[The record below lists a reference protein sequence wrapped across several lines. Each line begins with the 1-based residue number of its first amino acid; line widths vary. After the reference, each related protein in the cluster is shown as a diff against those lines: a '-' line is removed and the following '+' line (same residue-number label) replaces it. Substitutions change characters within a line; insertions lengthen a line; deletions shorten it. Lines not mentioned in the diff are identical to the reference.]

1 MLPALLFAAALSLL
15 ALPAAPVL
23 APSSPPSA
31 AAAGR
36 LVYLTCDYPA
46 CDAVVL
52 SSLDLA
58 SGATAPLWTLPADT
72 LDDAY
77 TGNLLLAD
85 ASTLLLGLQYD
96 AAPAQGAL
104 VTFDLAAR
112 APRATLNVSSCVVLL
127 LDPADAAGAR
137 LLCLAIVQGG
147 PAAEVTQLRHID
159 RVTGADE
166 LVATLFPEH
175 ATFGEAALSRG
186 ILYVP
191 MAPLDGG
198 AFFIAAVDPQS
209 GRVLATN
216 ATFPFTLTMVG
227 LVADAPAPGDGT
239 ALSVVRTEDENG
251 GDVRGFLARVDLA
264 TAAVTRIGA
273 GLNMTRWTQLN
284 PINAL
289 DAAAGILYL
298 TAFEGGAGNALH
310 LLGLDTGSGELVY
323 DRVVTNPFADIVFVG
338 A

>member
-1 MLPALLFAAALSLL
+1 MPALLPALFVLLLL
-15 ALPAAPVL
+15 APL
-23 APSSPPSA
+23 SSSSSS
-31 AAAGR
+31 GR
-36 LVYLTCDYPA
+36 LAYLSCDYPA
-46 CDAVVL
+46 CDSVVL

-58 SGATAPLWTLPADT
+58 SGASTPLWTLPSDS

-77 TGNLLLAD
+77 TGNLLLAN

-96 AAPAQGAL
+96 AAPSQGAL

-112 APRATLNVSSCVVLL
+112 APRGAPLNVSSCVVLL
-127 LDPADAAGAR
+127 LDPADAAGSR
-137 LLCLAIVQGG
+137 LLCLAVVQGG
-147 PAAEVTQLRHID
+147 AAAEATQLRHID
-159 RVTGADE
+159 RATGADA
-166 LVATLFPEH
+166 LVATLFPGH

-186 ILYVP
+186 VLYVP

-198 AFFIAAVDPQS
+198 AFFIAAIDPQS
-209 GRVLATN
+209 GRVLATD

-227 LVADAPAPGDGT
+227 LVTDAPAPGDGT

-251 GDVRGFLARVDLA
+251 GDVRGFLARIDLA
-264 TAAVTRIGA
+264 TAAATQIGA
-273 GLNMTRWTQLN
+273 GLNMSRWTQLN

-289 DAAAGILYL
+289 DAAAGVLFF

-323 DRVVTNPFADIVFVG
+323 DRVVRNPFADIVVIG
-338 A
+338 T

>member
-1 MLPALLFAAALSLL
+1 MTARAVFLGALLS
-15 ALPAAPVL
+15 L
-23 APSSPPSA
+23 APASTLRPPA
-31 AAAGR
+31 VAGR
-36 LVYLTCDYPA
+36 LAFLTCDYPA
-46 CDAVVL
+46 CDQVVL

-58 SGATAPLWTLPADT
+58 SNTTTPLWALPSGS
-72 LDDAY
+72 LDDAF

-85 ASTLLLGLQYD
+85 NASTLLLGLQYD

-104 VTFDLAAR
+104 VAFDLAAR

-147 PAAEVTQLRHID
+147 TSAEATQLRHID
-159 RVTGADE
+159 RFTGADV
-166 LVATLFPEH
+166 LIATLFPEH

-186 ILYVP
+186 VLFVP

-198 AFFIAAVDPQS
+198 AFFIAAIDPQS
-209 GRVLATN
+209 GRVLAAN
-216 ATFPFTLTMVG
+216 ATFPFTFTMVG

-251 GDVRGFLARVDLA
+251 GDVRGFLARIDLA
-264 TAAVTRIGA
+264 TAAATQIGS
-273 GLNMTRWTQLN
+273 GLNMTKWTQLN

-289 DAAAGILYL
+289 DAGGGVLFL

-310 LLGLDTGSGELVY
+310 LLGLSTSSGDIVV
-323 DRVVTNPFADIVFVG
+323 DRVVRNPFADIVFLG
-338 A
+338 T

>member
-1 MLPALLFAAALSLL
+1 MPARLFAAALLSLL
-15 ALPAAPVL
+15 ALPAAPL
-23 APSSPPSA
+23 L
-31 AAAGR
+31 AAGR
-36 LVYLTCDYPA
+36 LAYLTCDIPA
-46 CDAVVL
+46 CDSVVL
-52 SSLDLA
+52 STLDLA
-58 SGATAPLWTLPADT
+58 SGASTPLWSLPTDS

-127 LDPADAAGAR
+127 LDPADAAGTR

-147 PAAEVTQLRHID
+147 PAGEVTQLRHID
-159 RVTGADE
+159 RVSGEDA
-166 LVATLFPEH
+166 LVATLFPKH
-175 ATFGEAALSRG
+175 ATFGEAVLSRG
-186 ILYVP
+186 VLFIP

-198 AFFIAAVDPQS
+198 PFFIAAVDPQS
-209 GRVLATN
+209 GAVLATN
-216 ATFPFTLTMVG
+216 ATFPYTLTMVG

-239 ALSVVRTEDENG
+239 ALSVVRTEDGNG

-264 TAAVTRIGA
+264 TAAVTQIGAA
-273 GLNMTRWTQLN
+273 GLNMSQWTQLN

-289 DAAAGILYL
+289 DAAAGVLYL
-298 TAFEGGAGNALH
+298 TAFDGGAGNALH
-310 LLGLDTGSGELVY
+310 LLGLDTGSGQIVY
-323 DRVVTNPFADIVFVG
+323 DRVVANPFADIVFIG

>member
-1 MLPALLFAAALSLL
+1 MPRAMAPALLFAAALSLP
-15 ALPAAPVL
+15 LPAAPL
-23 APSSPPSA
+23 L
-31 AAAGR
+31 AAGR
-36 LVYLTCDYPA
+36 LAYLTCDFPA
-46 CDAVVL
+46 CESVVL

-58 SGATAPLWTLPADT
+58 SGASTPLWSLPT
-72 LDDAY
+72 GSLDDAY
-77 TGNLLLAD
+77 TGNVLLAD

-127 LDPADAAGAR
+127 LDPADAAGTR

-147 PAAEVTQLRHID
+147 PAGETTQLRHID
-159 RVTGADE
+159 RASGADT
-166 LVATLFPEH
+166 LVATLFPGH
-175 ATFGEAALSRG
+175 ATFGEAVLSRG
-186 ILYVP
+186 VLFVP

-198 AFFIAAVDPQS
+198 PFFIAAVDPQS

-227 LVADAPAPGDGT
+227 LVADAPAPGDGS
-239 ALSVVRTEDENG
+239 ALSVVRTEDGNG

-264 TAAVTRIGA
+264 TAAVTQIGA

-289 DAAAGILYL
+289 DAAAGVLYL

-310 LLGLDTGSGELVY
+310 LLGLDTRSGLVVS
-323 DRVVTNPFADIVFVG
+323 DRVVANPFADICFIG